1 MAVGFGFRSRSQGR
15 SHERFACVVVGAA
28 DVDASGFT
36 VTTPVG
42 SPAITAAKTAE
53 GLIDVTL
60 PNGYPLIIAGAIMDN
75 SATGDDLTIKIAP
88 TDDSQSTGV
97 IGFETHILGGTPTA
111 TDADGCTINMWFDCY
126 ATAQS

>member
-60 PNGYPLIIAGAIMDN
+60 PRQMPCGCWLWSHARA
-75 SATGDDLTIKIAP
+75 
-88 TDDSQSTGV
+88 SQSSRN
-97 IGFETHILGGTPTA
+97 P
-111 TDADGCTINMWFDCY
+111 
-126 ATAQS
+126 